1 MKKTVVIITGGN
13 VDYTLIK
20 NIIKEDMIIIV
31 ADRGLIVADKLNIKP
46 SVIVGDFDSVDND
59 ILLKYKKG
67 GKFYSDKTIFHKF
80 KSEKDL
86 TDTHIAINYAIDQN
100 PEKVLIFGA
109 TGTRLDHTIANIN
122 ILNLF
127 LEKNI
132 KAQIID
138 NNNKIY
144 LINRYTVIRKDKLY
158 GNYISLLP
166 LTTNV
171 LNVTLRGFKYNL
183 TNRKLT
189 IGDSIGISNE
199 ILQEEA
205 YIQLSDGILI
215 VIEAKD

>member
-20 NIIKEDMIIIV
+20 NIIKEDMVIIV

-46 SVIVGDFDSVDND
+46 SIIVGDFDSVDND

-67 GKFYSDKTIFHKF
+67 GEFYSDKIIFHKF

-144 LINRYTVIRKDKLY
+144 LINRYTVIKKDKLY